1 MARRRPQRHGSK
13 LDLDLL
19 SGFGFRISSFAR
31 LRLEFEVLLLLS
43 ILRPMATQTNEPLLH
58 CELPGIKKIKSGK
71 VRDIFDLGD
80 RLLFVASDRISAF
93 DCIMPNGI
101 PRKGE
106 VLTQISYFWFAQN
119 EGFQPNHLISRA
131 GQPLPPALQPFGAQ
145 LTRRAMVVKK
155 AQPLAIECVV
165 RGYLAGSGWKEYR
178 EQQTVCGIRLPL
190 GLKESSELPE
200 PIFTP
205 ATKAE
210 TGHDENISFEQAAR
224 IVGQDIAERART
236 ASLKIYNFAR
246 DYARKRGIIIADT
259 KFEFGLLDGQLI
271 LIDEVLTPD
280 SSRFWPADQYLPGK
294 GQPSFDKQFVRDY
307 LETLDWNKTP
317 PAPALP
323 PEVVARTS
331 AKYLEAYERLT
342 GKKL

>member
-1 MARRRPQRHGSK
+1 MANETLLQ
-13 LDLDLL
+13 LDLP
-19 SGFGFRISSFAR
+19 G
-31 LRLEFEVLLLLS
+31 LRKL
-43 ILRPMATQTNEPLLH
+43 
-58 CELPGIKKIKSGK
+58 KSGK
-71 VRDIFDLGD
+71 VREVFDLGD
-80 RLLFVASDRISAF
+80 RLLFVATDRISAF

-106 VLTQISYFWFAQN
+106 VLTQISYFWFAQTDAL
-119 EGFQPNHLISRA
+119 QPNHLLSRPSD
-131 GQPLPPALQPFGAQ
+131 PLPASLQPYAAQ
-145 LTRRAMVVKK
+145 LARRSMVVKK

-178 EQQTVCGIRLPL
+178 ERQTVCGIKLPP
-190 GLKESSELPE
+190 GLKESSELPA

-210 TGHDENISFEQAAR
+210 SGHDENISFEQAAR
-224 IVGQDIAERART
+224 IVGEDIAEQARAAT
-236 ASLKIYNFAR
+236 VKIYRYAR
-246 DYARKRGIIIADT
+246 DYARQRGIIIADT
-259 KFEFGLLDGQLI
+259 KFEFGLLDGKLI
-271 LIDEVLTPD
+271 LIDEILTPD
-280 SSRFWPADQYLPGK
+280 SSRFWPADQYRPGQ

-323 PEVVARTS
+323 PEVVAKTQ

-342 GKKL
+342 GQKLG

>member
-1 MARRRPQRHGSK
+1 M
-13 LDLDLL
+13 
-19 SGFGFRISSFAR
+19 F
-31 LRLEFEVLLLLS
+31 
-43 ILRPMATQTNEPLLH
+43 NEPLLA
-58 CELPGIKKIKSGK
+58 LDLTGIRKLKSGK
-71 VRDIFDLGD
+71 VREVFDLGD

-106 VLTQISYFWFAQN
+106 VLTQISYFWFAQTAS
-119 EGFQPNHLISRA
+119 FQPNHLLSQA
-131 GQPLPPALQPFGAQ
+131 NDPLPSVLQPFAAQ
-145 LTRRAMVVKK
+145 LARRCMIVKK

-178 EQQTVCGIRLPL
+178 ERQTVCGIKLPA
-190 GLKESSELPE
+190 GLQESAELPE

-210 TGHDENISFEQAAR
+210 TGHDENIPFADAAKL
-224 IVGQDIAERART
+224 VGADIAEQARA
-236 ASLKIYNFAR
+236 ASLKIYKFAR
-246 DYARKRGIIIADT
+246 EYARQRGIIIADT
-259 KFEFGLLDGQLI
+259 KFEFGLSDGQLV

-280 SSRFWPADQYLPGK
+280 SSRFWPADHYQPGR

-307 LETLDWNKTP
+307 LETLDWNKTA

-323 PEVVARTS
+323 SDVVAKTT

-342 GKKL
+342 GQQL